1 MAGGV
6 PWDPSGKCEFERNEK
21 WYDHV
26 SENVLENEDTNRCG
40 TPVSE
45 QIMEMR
51 RGDLVNIDRNCYSS
65 RSECK

>member
-51 RGDLVNIDRNCYSS
+51 RGYCSW
-65 RSECK
+65 